1 MSVADPAPAVLPS
14 PGAVRPLRAILLPSY
29 TWNPYQRLLAAAL
42 REQGVEA
49 TVVSEWPER
58 SPLLG
63 AWQAHGKPDVVHLH
77 WIHDF
82 LGGSKGRPSR
92 RNVLWFDWQLRM
104 LKARGTRIV
113 WTVHNLKGHEAGGDP
128 REAGG
133 DPREADAHRAI
144 IERADA
150 VILHCHRAR
159 EALVELYRPSAA
171 AQARMHVVPHGSYV
185 RQYDV
190 DADPAAARA
199 ALGLPERGTVFGFVG
214 SIRGYKGVGELVEAF
229 TASHDLGPD
238 ARLLI
243 CGKPLPARIGREL
256 EERAATDSRIVL
268 RLERIPEEDLSR
280 VLRAADVVVLP
291 FRDILTSGS
300 AILALSHGRP
310 VVVPAL
316 GCLPESLPAEATF
329 LYGPDDPDAL
339 AGALHRAAG
348 ADLAAMGV
356 RARAWADGLDWG
368 PIAAETARL
377 YRGD

>member
-1 MSVADPAPAVLPS
+1 MSVADPAPGSAEPR
-14 PGAVRPLRAILLPSY
+14 GRRPLRAILLPSY

-58 SPLLG
+58 SPLVG

-92 RNVLWFDWQLRM
+92 RNVLWFDWQLRL
-104 LKARGTRIV
+104 LKARGARIV

-128 REAGG
+128 REA
-133 DPREADAHRAI
+133 DAHRAV

-150 VILHCHRAR
+150 VILHCHHAR
-159 EALVELYRPSAA
+159 EALIGLYRPSAA

-190 DADPAAARA
+190 DADSAAARA
-199 ALGLPERGTVFGFVG
+199 GLGLPERGTVFGFVG

-243 CGKPLPARIGREL
+243 CGKPLPAGSGASWRSVRRPT
-256 EERAATDSRIVL
+256 RARPAAGAH
-268 RLERIPEEDLSR
+268 PEEDLSR

-316 GCLPESLPAEATF
+316 GCLPETLPAEATF
-329 LYGPDDPDAL
+329 LYDPDDPDAL

-356 RARAWADGLDWG
+356 HARAWADGLDWG